1 MSSLPRVNAA
11 QKGESV
17 VRDIS
22 LHPHAFLIPCHIR
35 PPALHVCAVT
45 AEEWATDTTMTHD
58 NV

>member
-1 MSSLPRVNAA
+1 MVS
-11 QKGESV
+11 
-17 VRDIS
+17 DIS
-22 LHPHAFLIPCHIR
+22 LHPHAFFIPCHIR